1 MIKAIKGTRDI
12 LPPASERW
20 AAVENEVRDVFRV
33 YHYGEIRTPIFEV
46 SELFSRGVG
55 EETDIVSKEMY
66 TFLDR
71 DGDSITLRP
80 ENTASVMRAYLEHRL
95 DQNAGI
101 SRLYYIGPMFRRERP
116 QRGRYRQF
124 HQIGAEVIG
133 SERPEIDA
141 EVVVMV
147 SDLLRRV
154 EVKDFEILLNSVGCK
169 ECRPVFLAALK
180 SSLEPV
186 QTSLC
191 SDCQRRATTN
201 PLRVLDCK
209 VPSDQEIIATLPSIL
224 DHLCPAC
231 SEHFDRVQLL
241 LNDEELRYSV
251 TPRLVRGLDYYT
263 RTTFEFTHG
272 DLGAQNSIL
281 GGGRYDGLAEQL
293 GSKIAAPGIGF
304 SIGQDRLM
312 LALEKEAAS
321 ARSSLDV
328 FIAPM
333 GAEASRLAF
342 SLAHGLRARGACVE
356 VGPDAKLKRSLEL
369 AHKLVARYTLIIGD
383 EETRSGQFL
392 LKEMTT
398 GEQVSVTRELLF
410 SRFTTTTDHG
420 I

>member
-12 LPPASERW
+12 LPPAGARW

-46 SELFSRGVG
+46 SELFSRSVG

-71 DGDSITLRP
+71 DGESITLRP

-133 SERPEIDA
+133 SERPEVDA

-186 QTSLC
+186 QANLC

-209 VPSDQEIIATLPSIL
+209 VPADQEIISTLPSIL
-224 DHLCPAC
+224 DHLCSAC
-231 SEHFDRVQLL
+231 RGHFDRVQLL
-241 LNDEELRYSV
+241 LNDQQLPYSV

-272 DLGAQNSIL
+272 ELGAQNSIL
-281 GGGRYDGLAEQL
+281 GGGRYDGLAAQL
-293 GSKIAAPGIGF
+293 GSKMPAPGIGF

-321 ARSSLDV
+321 AVSSLDV

-333 GAEASRLAF
+333 GAEAARLAF
-342 SLAHGLRARGACVE
+342 SLAHGLRARGVCVE

>member
-1 MIKAIKGTRDI
+1 MIKAIKGTRDL
-12 LPPASERW
+12 LPPISGRW
-20 AAVENEVRDVFRV
+20 AAVEAEVRDVFRV
-33 YHYGEIRTPIFEV
+33 YGYGEIRTPIFEV

-71 DGDSITLRP
+71 DGESITLRP
-80 ENTASVMRAYLEHRL
+80 ENTASVMRAYIEHRL

-133 SERPEIDA
+133 SERADIDA
-141 EVVVMV
+141 EVIVMV
-147 SDLLRRV
+147 SDLLTRV
-154 EVKDFEILLNSVGCK
+154 RVKDFAILLNSVGCK
-169 ECRPVFLAALK
+169 ECRPKFLAALR

-186 QTSLC
+186 QQNLC

-209 VPSDQEIIATLPSIL
+209 VPADQEIIEGLPSIL

-231 SEHFDRVQLL
+231 RDHFDRVQLL
-241 LNDEELRYSV
+241 LNDQGMVYAV

-272 DLGAQNSIL
+272 ELGAQNSIL
-281 GGGRYDGLAEQL
+281 GGGRYDGLAAQL
-293 GSKIAAPGIGF
+293 GSKITAPGIGF

-312 LALEKEAAS
+312 LALEKEDLGTNDAPQ
-321 ARSSLDV
+321 V
-328 FIAPM
+328 FIAPL

-342 SLAHGLRARGACVE
+342 TLAHGLRAQGVRVELGA
-356 VGPDAKLKRSLEL
+356 DAKLKRSLEL
-369 AHKLVARYTLIIGD
+369 AHKLEARYTLIIGD

-392 LKEMTT
+392 LKEMAT

-410 SRFTTTTDHG
+410 ARFTTATDHG